1 MINILNTSLII
12 IGILSTFIGIVGTV
26 VGVWAL
32 ATHREKKYIEQRTI
46 FEEQLKRV
54 QKELK
59 GGANKWMK
67 P

>member
-12 IGILSTFIGIVGTV
+12 KCILSTFVGIIGIA

-32 ATHREKKYIEQRTI
+32 VTHREKKYIEQRTI

-59 GGANKWMK
+59 GGANK
-67 P
+67 